1 MLPRYMIRR
10 PTDEKQLY
18 FAVESGS
25 TQKVMVIKLIEET
38 PGKVEMKE
46 FFSLQAGN
54 IVALQLDRENND
66 FLYLVDDYQNVM

>member
-10 PTDEKQLY
+10 HTDEKQVY

-25 TQKVMVIKLIEET
+25 TQKVMVTKLIEET

-46 FFSLQAGN
+46 FYSL
-54 IVALQLDRENND
+54 
-66 FLYLVDDYQNVM
+66 